1 MKREVVKAVELN
13 LLPLTGGKRSELSAL
28 FSEYL
33 SVANEAL
40 SALKSERPPSNT
52 ELHHLTYARIRK
64 KSKLPAQLVCAAQQE
79 VWAKRRHKISKFKRL
94 PVSYNVPRSGSLKQ
108 TKRGNPIL
116 SIVTL
121 NGRLG
126 LPIAQDGA
134 WQRFN
139 RLLGDG
145 WTFTEFKLLNLK
157 MVRVTLRR
165 EFEVAEPTPDKAIV
179 GVDVGVGTLA
189 AVTIFRAG
197 KIERQLYFGRD
208 VWQVKRDLGIRR
220 SKLQAHA
227 SKGSRRA
234 RRVLRELRGYERN
247 FDKTR
252 CYQEAHRIV
261 ALAKQYNATI
271 AMENLNG
278 LNNAKLSRKSNR
290 KVKRMPYSMLRQALQ
305 QVAWQEGIKVGL
317 VGARYTS
324 QRCSR
329 CGAKGVRK
337 GSLFKCKC
345 GFTTNADR
353 NASVNIAKLLW
364 ERVEHAQT
372 PTCFAQPS
380 QSGAAVN
387 QPVLCHDGGQ
397 VLVRNHTSHHEHKL
411 PFSKGGS

>member
-1 MKREVVKAVELN
+1 M
-13 LLPLTGGKRSELSAL
+13 LPLTGGKRSELSAL

-94 PVSYNVPRSGSLKQ
+94 PVSYNVSRSGSLKQ

-179 GVDVGVGTLA
+179 GVDVGSA
-189 AVTIFRAG
+189 
-197 KIERQLYFGRD
+197 
-208 VWQVKRDLGIRR
+208 
-220 SKLQAHA
+220 
-227 SKGSRRA
+227 
-234 RRVLRELRGYERN
+234 
-247 FDKTR
+247 
-252 CYQEAHRIV
+252 
-261 ALAKQYNATI
+261 
-271 AMENLNG
+271 
-278 LNNAKLSRKSNR
+278 
-290 KVKRMPYSMLRQALQ
+290 
-305 QVAWQEGIKVGL
+305 
-317 VGARYTS
+317 
-324 QRCSR
+324 
-329 CGAKGVRK
+329 
-337 GSLFKCKC
+337 
-345 GFTTNADR
+345 
-353 NASVNIAKLLW
+353 
-364 ERVEHAQT
+364 
-372 PTCFAQPS
+372 PS
-380 QSGAAVN
+380 Q
-387 QPVLCHDGGQ
+387 P
-397 VLVRNHTSHHEHKL
+397 
-411 PFSKGGS
+411 